1 MKREA
6 EIVDDIIAKMEM
18 YRNRNKRRNP
28 SIKKYFSA
36 DNVIYLL
43 EKVKER
49 IIEENDNEI

>member
-6 EIVDDIIAKMEM
+6 EIVDDIIAKMKI
-18 YRNRNKRRNP
+18 YKNRNERRDP

-49 IIEENDNEI
+49 IIEEDDNEI

>member
-6 EIVDDIIAKMEM
+6 EIVDNIIAKMEM
-18 YRNRNKRRNP
+18 YRNRNKRRDP

-49 IIEENDNEI
+49 IIEEDDNEI